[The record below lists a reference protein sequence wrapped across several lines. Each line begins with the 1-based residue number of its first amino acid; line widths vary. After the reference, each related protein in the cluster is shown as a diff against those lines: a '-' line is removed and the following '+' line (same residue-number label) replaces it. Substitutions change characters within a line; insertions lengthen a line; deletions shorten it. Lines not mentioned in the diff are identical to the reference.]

1 MAPKLSDVFP
11 NVQLLA
17 GQPRLGKQTH
27 IGDGALLDCSAPIT
41 VGDHT
46 FFGHRVMVLTGSH
59 PYHDKF
65 GPDRIPAAKPRPVT
79 IGTGVWV
86 CSGAIICPGVTI
98 GDHAV
103 VGPGSVV
110 YRNVRPYT
118 VVAGN
123 PARFVKRLRSTTDA
137 TQDTTG

>member
-1 MAPKLSDVFP
+1 MAHAPHIPD
-11 NVQLLA
+11 A
-17 GQPRLGKQTH
+17 HIIGGKPITGKGVVLH
-27 IGDGALLDCSAPIT
+27 DGILVDCAATVTIGDHS
-41 VGDHT
+41 
-46 FFGHRVMVLTGSH
+46 FFGHRVMILTGSH
-59 PYHDKF
+59 PYLNAF

-103 VGPGSVV
+103 VGPGAVV
-110 YRNVRPYT
+110 MRNVPPYT

-123 PARFVKRLRSTTDA
+123 PARFVRRLRSKTDGTT
-137 TQDTTG
+137 